1 MVYSENANSATSK
14 KFLSFGGD
22 RGRGADLVS
31 HHCFLT
37 RFEVNP
43 VYSHTHLF
51 LYLSKGSSILPNG
64 EILFHG

>member
-51 LYLSKGSSILPNG
+51 L
-64 EILFHG
+64 